1 MDAAA
6 QALLSDR
13 DFLRGYGRAVWFH
26 PFGAR
31 DQVVVRGE
39 LGVVAASGR
48 DGIPSDFLFRAG
60 GDQSVR
66 GYAYQS
72 LGVREG
78 EAIVGGRWL
87 AVASVEYVRWFTP
100 QWGAAVFI
108 DTGDAA
114 DTLDALEPVQ
124 GYGVGARWKSPV
136 APLNLDIAYGQEAEG
151 VRLHFSVGFSF

>member
-1 MDAAA
+1 
-6 QALLSDR
+6 
-13 DFLRGYGRAVWFH
+13 
-26 PFGAR
+26 
-31 DQVVVRGE
+31 
-39 LGVVAASGR
+39 VVAASGR

-87 AVASVEYVRWFTP
+87 AVASVEYVRWLTP